1 MGRSHRRAGA
11 AILIAALVLGACGGD
26 QKSATEKAA
35 ELVADENALATTTT
49 EAPKRPAPLTG
60 RPIDSTDASRVVVTV
75 KVDNSPEGRPQAGL
89 EKADIIFEE
98 RVEGGVTRFIA
109 VFQSRDS
116 ELVGPIRSLRTT
128 DRAVVSAFG
137 GVFVFSDGIAFT
149 LSRLKGAPVSVVSE
163 RDGAAPFTYPKG
175 KRRPFAT
182 FGATA
187 RLRKEGKDGAEA
199 PPSAFSFLVKG
210 EAFEPAGVAPATTAS
225 INYGGRTT
233 GSFEWDEATG
243 TWLRS
248 TNGSPH
254 LLADGTRLAFS
265 NVIVQKVPYRSVGY
279 KDSTRH
285 PVEEAMVV
293 GQGEAVVLSG
303 GKQVKARWSKPSAEA
318 VTVFTDS
325 TGAPIELVAGSTMI
339 ALAPTT
345 APITIS

>member
-11 AILIAALVLGACGGD
+11 AVLIVALVLGACGAA
-26 QKSATEKAA
+26 KSATQRAA

-49 EAPKRPAPLTG
+49 DAPKRPAPLTG
-60 RPIDSTDASRVVVTV
+60 KPIDSDDASRVAVSV

-89 EKADIIFEE
+89 EKADIIYEE

-128 DRAVVSAFG
+128 DPAVVSAFG
-137 GVFVFSDGIAFT
+137 GVFAFSDGVALT

-163 RDGAAPFTYPKG
+163 RGGSEPFTYPKG
-175 KRRPFAT
+175 KRRPYAT
-182 FGATA
+182 FAATA
-187 RLRKEGKDGAEA
+187 RLRKEGKDGAKE
-199 PPSAFSFLVKG
+199 PKRAFSFLVKG
-210 EAFEPAGVAPATTAS
+210 EAFAPSGVARATKAT
-225 INYGGRTT
+225 IDYGGRTKAL
-233 GSFEWDEATG
+233 FEWDMATG

-265 NVIVQKVPYRSVGY
+265 NVIVQKVPYSSVGY

-293 GQGEAVVLSG
+293 GQGEAFVLSG
-303 GKQVKARWSKPSAEA
+303 GKQVKARWSKPSPEA

-325 TGAPIELVAGSTMI
+325 TGQPIKLVAGSTMI

-345 APITIS
+345 APISIS